1 MTLYDALDA
10 KRLEH
15 LTGVPLVVLLA
26 SAPSTQD
33 EVHRRAA
40 GGAPSG
46 TLVLADEQTA
56 GRGRQGRAWH
66 SPAGRGV
73 WLSLLL
79 RPECAP
85 QGGALAIRC
94 GLACLAALAE
104 AAPGAAARLRW
115 PNDIVVAGRKLG
127 GILCEARW
135 SGTELS
141 WVAVGVGLNVSGH
154 VDPAVRDR
162 AIALSDVT
170 DGVSRVAL
178 VAALAPR
185 LRSLEPLPPFLE
197 AAERRAF
204 LAAEWRDAGA
214 EPTADL
220 AADGALLVRSA
231 SGALDRRVSTP

>member
-1 MTLYDALDA
+1 MTLYDGLDA
-10 KRLEH
+10 ERLEH
-15 LTGVPLVVLLA
+15 LTGAPLVVLQ
-26 SAPSTQD
+26 SCVPSTQD
-33 EVHRRAA
+33 EAHRRAA

-46 TLVLADEQTA
+46 TLVLADAQTA

-79 RPECAP
+79 RPASAP

-104 AAPGAAARLRW
+104 AVPGVAARLRW

-135 SGTELS
+135 SGADAS
-141 WVAVGVGLNVSGH
+141 WVVVGVGLNVSGS
-154 VDPAVRDR
+154 VDLAVRDR
-162 AIALSDVT
+162 AIALADVT
-170 DGVSRVAL
+170 AGVSRVAL

-185 LRSLEPLPPFLE
+185 LRALEPLPPLLD

-204 LAAEWRDAGA
+204 LAAEWRDEGA
-214 EPTADL
+214 EATADL

-231 SGALDRRVSTP
+231 SGALDRRVSAP

>member
-1 MTLYDALDA
+1 LTLYDGLDEA
-10 KRLEH
+10 AIEH
-15 LTGVPLVVLLA
+15 LTGVPLVVIE
-26 SAPSTQD
+26 SSVPSTQD
-33 EVHRRAA
+33 EAHRRAA

-79 RPECAP
+79 RPAQAP
-85 QGGALAIRC
+85 LGGALAIRS

-104 AAPGAAARLRW
+104 VVPGVAARLRW

-135 SGTELS
+135 SGADVS
-141 WVAVGVGLNVSGH
+141 WVAVGVGLNVSGG

-162 AIALSDVT
+162 AITLADVT
-170 DGVSRVAL
+170 AGVSRVAL
-178 VAALAPR
+178 LAALAPR
-185 LRSLEPLPPFLE
+185 LRALEPLPPLLD

-204 LAAEWRDAGA
+204 LAAEWREEGA

-220 AADGALLVRSA
+220 APDGALLVRGA
-231 SGALDRRVSTP
+231 SGALDRRVSAP

>member
-1 MTLYDALDA
+1 LTLYDGLDA
-10 KRLEH
+10 PGLGH
-15 LTGVPLVVLLA
+15 IAGVPLVVI
-26 SAPSTQD
+26 APSLSSTQD
-33 EVHRRAA
+33 EAHRRAA

-79 RPECAP
+79 RPACAP
-85 QGGALAIRC
+85 QGGVLSVRC

-104 AAPGAAARLRW
+104 VAPGVAARIRW

-135 SGTELS
+135 SGADLS
-141 WVAVGVGLNVSGH
+141 WIAVGLGLNVSGD

-162 AIALSDVT
+162 AIALSDVAA
-170 DGVSRVAL
+170 GVSRVAL
-178 VAALAPR
+178 IAALAPR
-185 LRSLEPLPPFLE
+185 LRALESLPPRLEP
-197 AAERRAF
+197 AERRAF
-204 LAAEWRDAGA
+204 LASEWRDDGA
-214 EPTADL
+214 EPTVDL
-220 AADGALLVRSA
+220 EPEGALLVRTA
-231 SGALDRRVSTP
+231 SGALDRRVSAP